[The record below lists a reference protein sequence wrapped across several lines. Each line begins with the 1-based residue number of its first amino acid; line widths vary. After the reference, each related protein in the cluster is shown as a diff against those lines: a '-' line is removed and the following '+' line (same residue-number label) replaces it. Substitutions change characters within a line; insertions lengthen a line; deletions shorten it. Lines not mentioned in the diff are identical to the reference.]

1 MPWLP
6 PCPTLGFLHA
16 PKRNTDQ
23 IQSPQLP
30 SFLQLPVFLQLLLI
44 FRSFTADYNG
54 EIDGGGGAQ
63 QQNTRGSCTKVPEI
77 SAVLD
82 SWLLFTEDSRAS
94 GFVCVPYGPSVPR
107 LIFSSTLWGKTV
119 VPLCSWGNQ
128 SPSPTG
134 QVSTPIGLCSKL
146 PSSMLPTVSLSPP
159 PHTPPPPA
167 SGSA

>member
-1 MPWLP
+1 M
-6 PCPTLGFLHA
+6 
-16 PKRNTDQ
+16 
-23 IQSPQLP
+23 
-30 SFLQLPVFLQLLLI
+30 V
-44 FRSFTADYNG
+44 
-54 EIDGGGGAQ
+54 EEGAQ

-94 GFVCVPYGPSVPR
+94 GFVCVLYGPSAHL
-107 LIFSSTLWGKTV
+107 LIYPLGKGLF

-146 PSSMLPTVSLSPP
+146 PSSMLPTVLLFP
-159 PHTPPPPA
+159 PHRLRCPA
-167 SGSA
+167 WGSCLSAPSAPGSRPLSLCPMAGPLAFPR